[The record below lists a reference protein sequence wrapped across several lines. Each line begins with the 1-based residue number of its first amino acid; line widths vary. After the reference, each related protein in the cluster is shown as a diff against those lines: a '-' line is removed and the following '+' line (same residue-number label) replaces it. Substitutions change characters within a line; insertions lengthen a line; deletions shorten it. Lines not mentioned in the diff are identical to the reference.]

1 MKSANITARV
11 EPNVKAR
18 ATTILKKIGLSS
30 SEAINLFL
38 NQVILHKGMPFDVRI
53 PNEETLKAF
62 RDSEAGRN
70 MERFD
75 TVDELF
81 EDLES

>member
-1 MKSANITARV
+1 MKTANITARV
-11 EPNVKAR
+11 EPDVKVR
-18 ATTILKKIGLSS
+18 ATAILKKIGLST
-30 SEAINLFL
+30 SEAVNLFL
-38 NQVILHKGMPFDVRI
+38 NQVILNRGMPFDVRI
-53 PNEETLKAF
+53 PNEETLQAF

-70 MERFD
+70 LERFD